1 MDPNEIY
8 ENAKMDNHTNSH
20 TMRFNFMQHYPLFKY
35 STRTLRFNSP
45 LLSIQPIFPIRIHWS
60 TKVLKADDDLINL
73 LEYLQLQCTRQVSTY
88 FKWYNQPIIEYYLPS
103 NQIFMDSN
111 TYNNSPYY
119 APMKKQFVD
128 DTTVKLRY
136 ESRTKNHK
144 KYIIADFGKSVTVK
158 HLSIYVEVIKP
169 YKYIRQD
176 IRPDNIPKGAL
187 HAELCGVIASYG
199 YGRTKRLVPKMFKT
213 KKEKKED
220 STPQICV
227 KPSKI
232 ELKPLS
238 PFKQFKLSYKNK
250 QGKWCILGILN
261 APNRCEQLIDLTQYS
276 LTTQY
281 IKIEPLN
288 YVPSPLLEIYY
299 QFYGAEQ
306 PKYATTYSSDVKCKG
321 DVTTYA
327 NALKK
332 QVTKEN
338 EYRVQMARSFKRISD
353 FTDAQLNLHKRIKK
367 YKRGGK
373 WTGRSSQEYCDMD
386 ACLRM
391 REYRGDRQNKRYS
404 MHNYIKNEYED
415 WLANL

>member
-1 MDPNEIY
+1 
-8 ENAKMDNHTNSH
+8 
-20 TMRFNFMQHYPLFKY
+20 
-35 STRTLRFNSP
+35 
-45 LLSIQPIFPIRIHWS
+45 
-60 TKVLKADDDLINL
+60 
-73 LEYLQLQCTRQVSTY
+73 
-88 FKWYNQPIIEYYLPS
+88 
-103 NQIFMDSN
+103 
-111 TYNNSPYY
+111 
-119 APMKKQFVD
+119 MKKEFVD

-144 KYIIADFGKSVTVK
+144 TYIIADFGKSVTVK

-169 YKYIRQD
+169 YTYS
-176 IRPDNIPKGAL
+176 RPDNIPKGAI
-187 HAELCGVIASYG
+187 HAELCGTI
-199 YGRTKRLVPKMFKT
+199 TTRLVPKIFKT

-220 STPQICV
+220 ATPQICV

-250 QGKWCILGILN
+250 QGKWCILGTLN

-276 LTTQY
+276 LTTQC

-306 PKYATTYSSDVKCKG
+306 PKYATTYSSDVKG
-321 DVTTYA
+321 DTTTYA
-327 NALKK
+327 NALKEP
-332 QVTKEN
+332 VTKEN
-338 EYRVQMARSFKRISD
+338 EYRVQMARSFKCIPD
-353 FTDAQLNLHKRIKK
+353 FTDAQLYLHKRIKK

-373 WTGRSSQEYCDMD
+373 WTGRSSQEYCDMH

-404 MHNYIKNEYED
+404 MHNYIKDEYED
-415 WLANL
+415 WLVNL